1 MMSHWYVG
9 VCWGHFWAL
18 KKYFHVFMAF
28 MSLKIGNPD
37 PKHGSVKVDLRR
49 FQIKTVKAQARE

>member
-1 MMSHWYVG
+1 MPRKTLSKSLA
-9 VCWGHFWAL
+9 FSKL
-18 KKYFHVFMAF
+18 TAF